1 MRYSGDVTCGDDVTD
16 DAPVTFADD
25 LVDDAQTDE
34 GVTSLEVNHEM
45 SLQSMKEL
53 LLSSVRSVS
62 ALSFSSS
69 ARLPAQQT
77 NERRG
82 SCDT

>member
-25 LVDDAQTDE
+25 LVDDAQTDQ
-34 GVTSLEVNHEM
+34 GVTSLEVDHEM

-53 LLSSVRSVS
+53 LLSSVSVRVV
-62 ALSFSSS
+62 FQFVCSS
-69 ARLPAQQT
+69 ACTADQ
-77 NERRG
+77 
-82 SCDT
+82 

>member
-16 DAPVTFADD
+16 DASVTFADD
-25 LVDDAQTDE
+25 SIDDAQTNE
-34 GVTSLEVNHEM
+34 GVTSLEVDHEM

-53 LLSSVRSVS
+53 LLSSVSVRVV
-62 ALSFSSS
+62 FQFVCSS
-69 ARLPAQQT
+69 ACTAD